1 MGNITSLFTKKSST
15 VDETTPPVDETTPP
29 VDETTPPV
37 DETTPPVDETTPPKD
52 CTTNIPFTNQ
62 MDDNNKSAVEIWA
75 NEGVD
80 KAIEHM
86 CKHPETGAPM
96 DYATMRYYYG

>member
-29 VDETTPPV
+29 VDETTPRE
-37 DETTPPVDETTPPKD
+37 DY
-52 CTTNIPFTNQ
+52 TTNIPFTNQ

>member
-1 MGNITSLFTKKSST
+1 MGNITSLLTTKSSIVADT
-15 VDETTPPVDETTPP
+15 NNPVDETTPP

-37 DETTPPVDETTPPKD
+37 DETTNVEK
-52 CTTNIPFTNQ
+52 CTTNIPFNNQ

-86 CKHPETGAPM
+86 CKQPETGDPM
-96 DYATMRYYYG
+96 DYATMRNHYG

>member
-15 VDETTPPVDETTPP
+15 VDETTPP

>member
-15 VDETTPPVDETTPP
+15 VDETTPPVDETTPRE
-29 VDETTPPV
+29 DY
-37 DETTPPVDETTPPKD
+37 
-52 CTTNIPFTNQ
+52 TTNIPFTNQ

>member
-15 VDETTPPVDETTPP
+15 VDETTPPVDETTN
-29 VDETTPPV
+29 VE
-37 DETTPPVDETTPPKD
+37 E
-52 CTTNIPFTNQ
+52 CTTNIPFNNQ

>member
-1 MGNITSLFTKKSST
+1 
-15 VDETTPPVDETTPP
+15 
-29 VDETTPPV
+29 
-37 DETTPPVDETTPPKD
+37 
-52 CTTNIPFTNQ
+52 

>member
-1 MGNITSLFTKKSST
+1 MGNITSLFTTKSSIVADT
-15 VDETTPPVDETTPP
+15 NNPVDETTPP

-37 DETTPPVDETTPPKD
+37 DETTNVEE
-52 CTTNIPFTNQ
+52 CTTNIPFNNQ

>member
-1 MGNITSLFTKKSST
+1 MGNITSLFTTKSSIVADT
-15 VDETTPPVDETTPP
+15 NNPVDETTPP
-29 VDETTPPV
+29 VDETTNV
-37 DETTPPVDETTPPKD
+37 EK
-52 CTTNIPFTNQ
+52 CTTNIPFNNQ

>member
-1 MGNITSLFTKKSST
+1 MGNITSLFTTKSSIVADT
-15 VDETTPPVDETTPP
+15 NNPVDETTHPVDETTPP
-29 VDETTPPV
+29 VDETTNV
-37 DETTPPVDETTPPKD
+37 EK
-52 CTTNIPFTNQ
+52 CTTNIPFNNQ

-86 CKHPETGAPM
+86 CKQPETGDPM
-96 DYATMRYYYG
+96 DYATMRNHYG

>member
-1 MGNITSLFTKKSST
+1 MGNITSLFTTKSSIVADT
-15 VDETTPPVDETTPP
+15 NNPVDETTPP

-37 DETTPPVDETTPPKD
+37 DETTNVEE
-52 CTTNIPFTNQ
+52 CTTNIPFNNQ

-86 CKHPETGAPM
+86 CKQPETGDPM
-96 DYATMRYYYG
+96 DYATMKNHYG

>member
-29 VDETTPPV
+29 VDETTNV
-37 DETTPPVDETTPPKD
+37 EE
-52 CTTNIPFTNQ
+52 CTTNIPFNNQ

>member
-1 MGNITSLFTKKSST
+1 MGNITSLFTTKSSIVADT
-15 VDETTPPVDETTPP
+15 NNPVDETTPP
-29 VDETTPPV
+29 VDETTNV
-37 DETTPPVDETTPPKD
+37 EE
-52 CTTNIPFTNQ
+52 CTTNIPFNNQ

>member
-37 DETTPPVDETTPPKD
+37 DETTNVEE
-52 CTTNIPFTNQ
+52 CTTNIPFNNQ

>member
-1 MGNITSLFTKKSST
+1 
-15 VDETTPPVDETTPP
+15 
-29 VDETTPPV
+29 
-37 DETTPPVDETTPPKD
+37 
-52 CTTNIPFTNQ
+52 

-86 CKHPETGAPM
+86 CKQPETGDPM
-96 DYATMRYYYG
+96 DYATMKNHYG